1 MYQNA
6 SYHRRCNRREKW
18 GKKSIEKRRKKT
30 RFLKHIVAGDY
41 IAKTFPLS
49 LHQEGLKYHPII
61 LRCSPYILTCT
72 KFKVHYAV
80 CALKIAVK
88 IAIFLLANQ
97 VGKNAFYSKRMH
109 NTASSLQSCNHSV
122 YTTFSIYMYVI
133 ALEYCSRHNNTFL

>member
-6 SYHRRCNRREKW
+6 EKSYHRRCNRREKW
-18 GKKSIEKRRKKT
+18 GTKSIEKRREKT
-30 RFLKHIVAGDY
+30 RFIKHIVAGDY

-88 IAIFLLANQ
+88 IAIFLTCKLGRKKCLLFKKDA
-97 VGKNAFYSKRMH
+97 
-109 NTASSLQSCNHSV
+109 
-122 YTTFSIYMYVI
+122 
-133 ALEYCSRHNNTFL
+133 